1 MKPHSSS
8 PLLACNPCRQLS
20 SSSSSDEMS
29 SSDDDRRQDMLCH
42 QIFREADG
50 LAPMERSVDEDH
62 AAHHPSAS
70 SPHLHHQEPQ
80 LSEDAS
86 PFLAITRA
94 NPISSYDSYSNGAT
108 DMGATCSSTER
119 CEDDDEMNDRTYHH
133 DIIERQVNT
142 HQEDDLL
149 RRHNST
155 STLAAPI
162 DFSPFFR
169 PNPAPVT
176 PHHTSETVV
185 LSTEQS
191 VLADQIQPNFFTS
204 AAANTPSNTTTLLLG
219 EGQNGRRSFSPSG
232 VTEIQ
237 NQRGRDGGV
246 TKAPTTPTI
255 SNVQDN
261 ANFTTSG
268 QQQQGNPFRSRQH
281 QDDGPQDD
289 QQQRHHLQYLQQQ
302 PLIHTSWTSTTDGS
316 SIVSSHRASGIDR
329 SGSSLLC
336 SSISAES
343 CSFDVA
349 NM

>member
-1 MKPHSSS
+1 M
-8 PLLACNPCRQLS
+8 

-50 LAPMERSVDEDH
+50 LAPMERSVDEEYDAH
-62 AAHHPSAS
+62 HHPSAS
-70 SPHLHHQEPQ
+70 FPHYQESQ

-86 PFLAITRA
+86 PFFAITRA

-142 HQEDDLL
+142 QQEDDVL

-176 PHHTSETVV
+176 PHHHASETVI

-204 AAANTPSNTTTLLLG
+204 AAANTPSSTTTLLLG

-289 QQQRHHLQYLQQQ
+289 QQQRHHLQYLRQ

-316 SIVSSHRASGIDR
+316 SIGSSHRASGIDR

>member
-1 MKPHSSS
+1 MKPYSAS
-8 PLLACNPCRQLS
+8 PLSACNPCRQLS

-29 SSDDDRRQDMLCH
+29 SCDDRRQDMLAH

-50 LAPMERSVDEDH
+50 LAPMERSVDEVY

-70 SPHLHHQEPQ
+70 SPHHQESQ

-86 PFLAITRA
+86 PFFAITRA

-108 DMGATCSSTER
+108 DMGATYSSEH
-119 CEDDDEMNDRTYHH
+119 CEDDDEMSDRTYHH

-142 HQEDDLL
+142 AQEDDVL
-149 RRHNST
+149 RRYNNT
-155 STLAAPI
+155 SPLAAPI

-176 PHHTSETVV
+176 PHHHASETVV

-246 TKAPTTPTI
+246 TKAPTTPTT
-255 SNVQDN
+255 SNVQDD
-261 ANFTTSG
+261 ANFSTSG
-268 QQQQGNPFRSRQH
+268 QQQQRNPFRSRQH
-281 QDDGPQDD
+281 QDDDPQDD
-289 QQQRHHLQYLQQQ
+289 QQQRQHLEYLQQ

-316 SIVSSHRASGIDR
+316 TIVSSHRASGIDR
-329 SGSSLLC
+329 SSSSLLC

>member
-1 MKPHSSS
+1 M
-8 PLLACNPCRQLS
+8 LS
-20 SSSSSDEMS
+20 
-29 SSDDDRRQDMLCH
+29 CH

-50 LAPMERSVDEDH
+50 LAPVERSIDEEY
-62 AAHHPSAS
+62 ATRHPSVS
-70 SPHLHHQEPQ
+70 SPHHQESQ
-80 LSEDAS
+80 LSEAAS
-86 PFLAITRA
+86 PFFAITRA
-94 NPISSYDSYSNGAT
+94 NPITSYDSYSNGAT
-108 DMGATCSSTER
+108 DVGATGSSEH
-119 CEDDDEMNDRTYHH
+119 CEEDDEMNDRTYHH
-133 DIIERQVNT
+133 EIIERQ
-142 HQEDDLL
+142 DDVL
-149 RRHNST
+149 RRHNNT
-155 STLAAPI
+155 STLAGAGGGTSPI

-176 PHHTSETVV
+176 PHHHASETVV

-191 VLADQIQPNFFTS
+191 VADQIQPNFFNP
-204 AAANTPSNTTTLLLG
+204 AAASTPTSTTTLLLG
-219 EGQNGRRSFSPSG
+219 EGHNGRRSFSPSG

-255 SNVQDN
+255 SNVQDD
-261 ANFTTSG
+261 ANFATSG
-268 QQQQGNPFRSRQH
+268 QHHQQQRNPFRSRQH

-289 QQQRHHLQYLQQQ
+289 QQQGHHLQYLQQ

-316 SIVSSHRASGIDR
+316 SIVSSHPASGIDR